1 MQIALSRSH
10 SMRQPQESRS
20 SFDDAWDLTNAVFTF
35 CPFYSSLSLP
45 PSVHM
50 FRLPIFLN
58 RQSANSSPRTVSLLA
73 LLAVKMPLHTSR
85 LAPWPILTVDG

>member
-10 SMRQPQESRS
+10 SMRQPLESRS
-20 SFDDAWDLTNAVFTF
+20 GFDDAWDLTNAVFTF
-35 CPFYSSLSLP
+35 RPFYSSLNLP

-58 RQSANSSPRTVSLLA
+58 RQSANSPSRTVSLLA
-73 LLAVKMPLHTSR
+73 VEMPLHTSR